1 MLFVRVPGCT
11 IKFSPRDCV
20 DFVVAVV
27 LAVKVQLFVAL
38 LGTEVRELVRR
49 DTVIKVT
56 HEGFTFNIL

>member
-20 DFVVAVV
+20 DFVAAVAV
-27 LAVKVQLFVAL
+27 AAAKVQLFVAL

-49 DTVIKVT
+49 RPVSK
-56 HEGFTFNIL
+56 

>member
-38 LGTEVRELVRR
+38 LGTEVRELVKG
-49 DTVIKVT
+49 DSVIKVT

>member
-20 DFVVAVV
+20 DFVVAVDV
-27 LAVKVQLFVAL
+27 AGVATVAVDAAKVQLFVAL

-49 DTVIKVT
+49 PVSK
-56 HEGFTFNIL
+56 